1 MSRRVTFDNR
11 TLSGAQYH
19 LLKLQT
25 GTLTKKSNKAQF
37 IVDNFQNRDR
47 RIFGLSFTPDL
58 LFSEEGIIEIRLNEV
73 RILPIEAPAQGM
85 LQNITALNIPIPP
98 NFGLRIQESMKLEI
112 FIWNPDG
119 NDSAINLSVFVGDII

>member
-25 GTLTKKSNKAQF
+25 GTLRKKSNKAQF

-58 LFSEEGIIEIRLNEV
+58 LFSEEGVIEIRLNEV